1 MSSPPASQS
10 FDPFLGLFTI
20 FPPYFQLFRRATPPS
35 VAKAIG
41 RHGGRGLVG
50 MVPIGGEVGRD
61 EEEKEEP
68 PNNVLD
74 ALENR

>member
-1 MSSPPASQS
+1 M
-10 FDPFLGLFTI
+10 
-20 FPPYFQLFRRATPPS
+20 
-35 VAKAIG
+35 AKAVG

-61 EEEKEEP
+61 EEEQ

>member
-1 MSSPPASQS
+1 MA
-10 FDPFLGLFTI
+10 
-20 FPPYFQLFRRATPPS
+20 R
-35 VAKAIG
+35 AIG